1 MTPAQM
7 YQQGMRNQYRNAQ
20 EQQRML
26 AQMLKNGGMGARP
39 RQNPQQG
46 GGQGF
51 AVGEPNPSAPSTI
64 PNAQPPI
71 GGDGVIS
78 DLSGV
83 TMPDTQPQTF
93 PARLDGSMIPRMDTQ
108 PQNPFPQNAQP
119 TNVGSW
125 NNPINRM
132 RDFAMQKNPN
142 GFAVGEPNPSMPNMP
157 RPMPPRGQMPRPI
170 PRPASPPIMP
180 NPNVPQTMY

>member
-1 MTPAQM
+1 MTPAPM
-7 YQQGMRNQYRNAQ
+7 YQQGMKNQNSNAQ
-20 EQQRML
+20 AQQRML
-26 AQMLKNGGMGARP
+26 AQMLKNGGMGARS
-39 RQNPQQG
+39 RQNPQQV

-51 AVGEPNPSAPSTI
+51 AVGEPNPSAPTV
-64 PNAQPPI
+64 PNFPVN
-71 GGDGVIS
+71 DGRGVQA

-83 TMPDTQPQTF
+83 TMPDTQPQSF
-93 PARLDGSMIPRMDTQ
+93 PARLDGSMIPRMDTA
-108 PQNPFPQNAQP
+108 PRSFPHDAVNNA
-119 TNVGSW
+119 GSW